1 MHQMEKWHQ
10 QRLAKYFKEH
20 YDAYTDSAEFYT
32 DPDINQWSFE
42 IVENGEKIH
51 IILTSNDDRS
61 VSEQRF
67 TK

>member
-1 MHQMEKWHQ
+1 MRHTEKWHQ
-10 QRLAKYFKEH
+10 RRLAKYFEEH
-20 YDAYTDSAEFYT
+20 YSLYEDTAEYYT

-42 IVENGEKIH
+42 IVENGERIQ
-51 IILTSNDDRS
+51 IILTSNDNGV